1 MEVLRPRAHTQYRE
15 VMVGG
20 LKTACLSRDA
30 LMSLMVEQCLAKRM
44 TPSLGAKLVFA
55 ANGHTLSLAA
65 ANDEFRKFHD
75 FADIIHADGQPIVFA
90 SKVLTDT
97 PIPERSA
104 TTDFF
109 HDAAIAARAHGLR
122 FYLLGAS
129 EEVNARCADAM
140 TKLYPGLEIVG
151 RRDGY
156 FSQDREAEICEEINR
171 SDADVVWVGMGIP
184 LEQAFCVRNKH
195 RIDAGWIVTAG
206 GCYNYVTGH
215 YRRAPDWM
223 QATGLEWLHRI
234 WREPRRLFW
243 RYAITNPHAL
253 LLLLTRTSALSAHA
267 WSEELAVEV
276 VEIAAQKHPA

>member
-1 MEVLRPRAHTQYRE
+1 MEVLRPRPSAPYQE
-15 VMVGG
+15 VVVGG

-44 TPSLGAKLVFA
+44 TPSQPSKLVFA
-55 ANGHTLSLAA
+55 VNGHTLSLAA
-65 ANDEFRKFHD
+65 ADDAFRKFHD
-75 FADIIHADGQPIVFA
+75 SADIIHADGQPIVFA

-122 FYLLGAS
+122 FYLLGAT
-129 EEVNARCADAM
+129 EEVNARCAEVMAE
-140 TKLYPGLEIVG
+140 LYPGLEIVG
-151 RRDGY
+151 RRNGF
-156 FSQDREAEICEEINR
+156 FSPDQEAEICEEINR

-184 LEQAFCVRNKH
+184 LEQAFCVRHKH
-195 RIDAGWIVTAG
+195 RIDTGWIVTAG

-215 YRRAPDWM
+215 YRRAPGWM

-243 RYAITNPHAL
+243 RYAVTNPHAVF
-253 LLLLTRTSALSAHA
+253 LLLTRTGSLPVQAMV
-267 WSEELAVEV
+267 EELTAEV
-276 VEIAAQKHPA
+276 GEIAAQNHPA

>member
-1 MEVLRPRAHTQYRE
+1 MEVLRPRAHTDYRE
-15 VMVGG
+15 VLVGG

-30 LMSLMVEQCLAKRM
+30 LMSLMVEQCLARRM
-44 TPSLGAKLVFA
+44 TPSLGPKLVFA

-65 ANDEFRKFHD
+65 KNDAFRKLHD
-75 FADIIHADGQPIVFA
+75 SADIIHADGQPIVFA

-122 FYLLGAS
+122 YYLLGAT
-129 EEVNARCADAM
+129 EDVNARCAEVM
-140 TKLYPGLEIVG
+140 TALYPGLEIAG
-151 RRDGY
+151 RRNGY
-156 FSQDREAEICEEINR
+156 FSQDQEAEICEDINN
-171 SDADVVWVGMGIP
+171 SDADIVWVGMGIP
-184 LEQAFCVRNKH
+184 LEQAFCVRNRH

-206 GCYNYVTGH
+206 GCYNYATGH

-253 LLLLTRTSALSAHA
+253 YLLLTRTGAVPTYV
-267 WSEELAVEV
+267 WSEEDSEEV
-276 VEIAAQKHPA
+276 DEIVAQNPA